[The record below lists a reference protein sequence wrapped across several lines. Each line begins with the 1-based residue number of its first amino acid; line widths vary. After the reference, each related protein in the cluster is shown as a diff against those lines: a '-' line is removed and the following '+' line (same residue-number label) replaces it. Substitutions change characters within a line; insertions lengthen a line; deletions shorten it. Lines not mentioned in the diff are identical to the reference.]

1 MYNMETKAVLPADS
15 ASVATSAKA
24 GPKDIFLHLL
34 AIIALYVSAG
44 SFIALLFQY
53 INVYFPDIVADG
65 DYWALQ
71 SAYSGIRWSIA
82 VLVVVFPVYIW
93 ISWFLGRMYGETPDL
108 KNIKTRKWLLYFT
121 LFAAAVI
128 IIGDLVTLIY
138 NFLQGELTARFL
150 LKILA
155 VGVVAAAVFWHYL
168 LELRQ
173 SRPSAKIFAYP
184 VSAIVL
190 IAVVAG
196 FFVVGSPQ
204 EERARKFDERRIS
217 DLQMIQGQIINFWQ
231 AKEKL
236 PQNLA
241 ELSDTI
247 SGFIAPQDPETGVG
261 YAYEVADKLNFK
273 LCADFNRPSLG
284 EDVSRVSKPAVPYG
298 EPYFGQE
305 NWQHQEGHVCFE
317 RKIDPEL
324 YRPLPREKR

>member
-1 MYNMETKAVLPADS
+1 MEP
-15 ASVATSAKA
+15 KA

-34 AIIALYVSAG
+34 SIVALYVSAG
-44 SFIALLFQY
+44 SFIALVFQY

-65 DYWALQ
+65 GYWALQ

-82 VLVVVFPVYIW
+82 VLMVVFPVYIW
-93 ISWFLGRMYGETPDL
+93 VSWFLGRMYERTPEL

-168 LELRQ
+168 LELRL
-173 SRPSAKIFAYP
+173 SRPSTKIFAYP

-190 IAVVAG
+190 VAIAAG
-196 FFVVGSPQ
+196 FFMVGSPQ
-204 EERARKFDERRIS
+204 EERLRKFDERRIS
-217 DLQMIQGQIINFWQ
+217 DLQVIQGQIINFWQ
-231 AKEKL
+231 LKEKL

-247 SGFIAPQDPETGVG
+247 SGFRAP
-261 YAYEVADKLNFK
+261 
-273 LCADFNRPSLG
+273 
-284 EDVSRVSKPAVPYG
+284 
-298 EPYFGQE
+298 
-305 NWQHQEGHVCFE
+305 
-317 RKIDPEL
+317 IDPESGA
-324 YRPLPREKR
+324 E